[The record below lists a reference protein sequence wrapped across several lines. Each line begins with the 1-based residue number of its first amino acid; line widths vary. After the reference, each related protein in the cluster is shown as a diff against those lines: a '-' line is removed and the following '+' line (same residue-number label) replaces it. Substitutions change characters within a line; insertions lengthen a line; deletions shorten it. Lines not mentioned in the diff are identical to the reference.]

1 VRSQPYAAQAAQARL
16 DADPSLASLGRAAT
30 SGAGGGQYA
39 NDPARFIH
47 ECVVIDDAQ
56 PGDDG
61 AEATMPFHLWDAQ
74 KELLGAIEGERLL
87 LILKA
92 RQLGISWLICAYILW
107 LCLYRPGRLVLMFSI
122 GQDEANELMR
132 RVHVMYWRL
141 PEDLRRALPQIVKDN
156 TEEMSWSNESRVQS
170 LPSRKTA
177 GSGYT
182 ASLIVL
188 DEFAKNER
196 AKELY
201 TAVKPTIDGGG
212 KMIILSSAHGT
223 GNLFHEMCERAQ
235 KGVGRFVFRF
245 LPWWARPGRDE
256 AWYADVAS
264 DAVQSSLMAQEYPA
278 TPDEAFSATNS
289 ERFLPTILWWDACRA
304 DLSPLGERE
313 PLVLG
318 VDAGVSNDY
327 FAVVGVTRHPER
339 YEDAAVRFVRVWKP
353 QGNPLDFTAI
363 QGEIEQM
370 CDDYN
375 IIQVAYD
382 RTQLHQMMTD
392 LGRRVWTDVFSQQG
406 DRAVADKQLLDL
418 IQSRRIAWA
427 ADMPDSAELR
437 QSLDN
442 ADRKVDGAERQLRID
457 KRKDSLKID
466 AAVATSMAVARIL
479 ELNV

>member
-1 VRSQPYAAQAAQARL
+1 
-16 DADPSLASLGRAAT
+16 
-30 SGAGGGQYA
+30 
-39 NDPARFIH
+39 
-47 ECVVIDDAQ
+47 
-56 PGDDG
+56 
-61 AEATMPFHLWDAQ
+61 M
-74 KELLGAIEGERLL
+74 
-87 LILKA
+87 
-92 RQLGISWLICAYILW
+92 
-107 LCLYRPGRLVLMFSI
+107 
-122 GQDEANELMR
+122 
-132 RVHVMYWRL
+132 
-141 PEDLRRALPQIVKDN
+141 
-156 TEEMSWSNESRVQS
+156 
-170 LPSRKTA
+170 
-177 GSGYT
+177 
-182 ASLIVL
+182 
-188 DEFAKNER
+188 
-196 AKELY
+196 
-201 TAVKPTIDGGG
+201 
-212 KMIILSSAHGT
+212 
-223 GNLFHEMCERAQ
+223 
-235 KGVGRFVFRF
+235 
-245 LPWWARPGRDE
+245 
-256 AWYADVAS
+256 
-264 DAVQSSLMAQEYPA
+264 
-278 TPDEAFSATNS
+278 
-289 ERFLPTILWWDACRA
+289 
-304 DLSPLGERE
+304 
-313 PLVLG
+313 VLG

-327 FAVVGVTRHPER
+327 FAVIGVTRHPER

-466 AAVATSMAVARIL
+466 AAVACSMAVARIL